1 MGRDPST
8 KRITGYVGTRTSLEV
23 VIKREFTLLL
33 PGMIQPITTLT

>member
-8 KRITGYVGTRTSLEV
+8 KQITGHVGTKTSLEV

-33 PGMIQPITTLT
+33 PGIAL